1 MINQNKSSNE
11 TLKFMIDTICSP
23 SNISSKTALDSITF
37 SRMIV
42 GFNITLKEQYITF
55 LMDVIDSKSKISYAI
70 YNSAKSYLAS
80 IFAETLSTEVTVECI
95 VQRLKRSSY
104 NSFGAIL
111 AVNGILCNQNKYAC
125 GEIFDLSKS
134 DKDKDDMKLGNVL
147 IKKYDLLDEFVA
159 AGNMLCEKA
168 VSNEFNGDNLPEFYE
183 TLFFVIYKLSVLKKE
198 FDLGLFGQIMNQ
210 FKMFADDSNL
220 LALTANLLS
229 KIIDM

>member
-1 MINQNKSSNE
+1 
-11 TLKFMIDTICSP
+11 
-23 SNISSKTALDSITF
+23 
-37 SRMIV
+37 
-42 GFNITLKEQYITF
+42 
-55 LMDVIDSKSKISYAI
+55 
-70 YNSAKSYLAS
+70 
-80 IFAETLSTEVTVECI
+80 
-95 VQRLKRSSY
+95 
-104 NSFGAIL
+104 
-111 AVNGILCNQNKYAC
+111 
-125 GEIFDLSKS
+125 
-134 DKDKDDMKLGNVL
+134 MKLGNVL